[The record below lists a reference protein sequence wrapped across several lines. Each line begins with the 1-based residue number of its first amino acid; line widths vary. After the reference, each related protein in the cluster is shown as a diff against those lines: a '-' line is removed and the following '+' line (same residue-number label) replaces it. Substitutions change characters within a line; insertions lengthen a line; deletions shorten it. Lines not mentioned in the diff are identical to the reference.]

1 MEEKSQTAFE
11 MHAIRYGSPQPTTS
25 AEQLKRSAAIKNAA
39 LTLLGCY
46 RTGDAHDPQVYVTAV
61 VAVLSDY
68 PLDIVTAV
76 TNPSVGIP
84 AKLKWLPTI
93 AEIKTACEDI
103 AGPRRRIVEWE
114 ARSRAQLAERER
126 LTTPDD
132 DAERSRVINGFGQLR
147 AQLQG

>member
-1 MEEKSQTAFE
+1 
-11 MHAIRYGSPQPTTS
+11 
-25 AEQLKRSAAIKNAA
+25 
-39 LTLLGCY
+39 LLSCY
-46 RTGDAHDPQVYVTAV
+46 RTGDAHDPQMYVAAV

-76 TNPSVGIP
+76 TNPSTGIP

-103 AGPRRRIVEWE
+103 AGPRRRITEWE
-114 ARSRAQLAERER
+114 ARSRAQLTERER
-126 LTTPDD
+126 LTAADD
-132 DAERSRVINGFGQLR
+132 PVERSRVIHGFGELL